1 MMLGGRRVGGLVQ
14 AVARRAAIQNAGRV
28 AQGRTCTL
36 TLPHRR
42 FLGTTRKT
50 AAQDEPPVLTP
61 SEACEAKV
69 QDMIQLA
76 SERVPFVFPEDAAK
90 LYNEGECV
98 FVDVREPPEWFGTG
112 LIKEALP
119 VPRGVLEFTVGDQL
133 ELDRRVVLYCSN
145 GYRAALAGST
155 MLDLGFTNVLNGG
168 SFEALVD
175 AGVATEDAAKVSQ
188 SKNLKKKERK
198 LRKSSA

>member
-1 MMLGGRRVGGLVQ
+1 V
-14 AVARRAAIQNAGRV
+14 
-28 AQGRTCTL
+28 
-36 TLPHRR
+36 
-42 FLGTTRKT
+42 
-50 AAQDEPPVLTP
+50 EPP
-61 SEACEAKV
+61 A
-69 QDMIQLA
+69 
-76 SERVPFVFPEDAAK
+76 
-90 LYNEGECV
+90 GV